1 MFNSFIVQKNNK
13 VVHRLVGLL
22 SIVLPILLLLCWVF
36 IQERSVLTWT
46 LQRCIVSTFYVGG
59 GLILAF
65 ILYAGRLRFWLPTLF
80 LLLVQWGGELFLN
93 TVMPGEFDRFD
104 IYSAWLINSTLFGI
118 GWFLGWSLQR
128 FRLGVYVFFFT
139 ILLVSLHSLSLGAG
153 YSVDSFLGKMV
164 PPFLGIVWC
173 IFTYELW
180 RTFNFSDQ
188 RFIVRYWGR
197 YLVGLLILGFLL
209 GAFIRLFYRHIE
221 VRLVEYSQQQKSS
234 EQLEKK
240 RDGKMANKTNMGLG
254 AMNQRNNNPNPLF
267 CAHINFNFPDSD
279 IPNPLYMVSYHFN
292 RFDTLTETF
301 ERDTLFQYSDEF
313 VPSPANYAFFQT
325 FTDSSVLESFEPL
338 KLTQEVETDVYTMQL
353 SNEAFVAPS
362 TAFSVRPFPVDAQF
376 KTQYHAAYK
385 ARSRVSLLNSAYW
398 VYNARDP
405 MLQAF
410 QEQRFSVLQTAGDVN
425 KLPARFLSYYTQ
437 FPRAGIYQPLK
448 QLADSLQQGKQG
460 QLDKV
465 LAVRDYFLQLRSDG
479 SAVYRYADNPG
490 IPGLPGAS
498 RLLYFMFE
506 SKRGYCAYYAA
517 STVALLRL
525 MGVPSRVVTGFMT
538 VDRSD
543 KNKGWYW
550 FYEDQAHAWVQVYFP
565 KYGWMDFDTTVG
577 DEDAQESPK
586 PDATP
591 PTEPKTAWLVLQ
603 GNLVEVDSTKK
614 TMLLHVQDAVVQQT
628 SFHALN
634 DTLLLDVS
642 KQVFWNNSVKLTW
655 RDFKKGQRVSAISYS
670 VLDVLESTSTAWH
683 KHITVWKKPI
693 PIDEVYR
700 LPLPSSSKTELEE
713 KNKPLFLNGLRTVAF
728 LLLACFI
735 LLLCMP
741 RFSYYYFSWQ
751 VKRSRNSL
759 YPSYY
764 KLLYVLHMA
773 GYSAEQHSMMHFAQ
787 HHVDPA
793 LGISFS
799 AWLQVYWQEK
809 YGGTALD
816 EALLQAAQKEADD
829 MEKKILNNIPSRT
842 QRWMW
847 FSLNRYFRFWELN
860 SFFKH

>member
-1 MFNSFIVQKNNK
+1 MFNSFIIQKNNK
-13 VVHRLVGLL
+13 VIQRLVGLV
-22 SIVLPILLLLCWVF
+22 SIVMPILLLLCWVF

-46 LQRCIVSTFYVGG
+46 VQRCVVSSFYVGG
-59 GLILAF
+59 GLFLAF
-65 ILYAGRLRFWLPTLF
+65 ILYAGRLRFWLPTFF
-80 LLLVQWGGELFLN
+80 LLLVQWGVQLCIN
-93 TVMPGEFDRFD
+93 TVMPGEFDMFD
-104 IYSAWLINSTLFGI
+104 VYSAWLINSTLFGI
-118 GWFLGWSLQR
+118 GWLLGWSLQR
-128 FRLGVYVFFFT
+128 FRLGVYIFFF
-139 ILLVSLHSLSLGAG
+139 IVLFVSLHSLSLSTG

-164 PPFLGIVWC
+164 PPFLGTIWC
-173 IFTYELW
+173 VFTYELW
-180 RTFNFSDQ
+180 RTFNFSAP
-188 RFIVRYWGR
+188 RCIVRYWGR
-197 YLVGLLILGFLL
+197 YLMGLLILTLLL
-209 GAFIRLFYRHIE
+209 GVFIRFFYRHIE
-221 VRLVEYSQQQKSS
+221 VRLVEYAQQQKSS

-240 RDGKMANKTNMGLG
+240 RDGKMANKTSMGLG
-254 AMNQRNNNPNPLF
+254 ALNQRNNNPNPLF
-267 CAHINFNFPDSD
+267 CAHINLNFPDSD

-292 RFDTLTETF
+292 KFDTLTETF
-301 ERDTLFQYSDEF
+301 ERDTLFRYTDEF

-325 FTDSSVLESFEPL
+325 YTDSSVFFSFEPL
-338 KLTQEVETDVYTMQL
+338 KLTQEVETDVYAIQL

-362 TAFSVRPFPVDAQF
+362 TAFSVQPFPVDAQF
-376 KTQYHAAYK
+376 KSEYRTAYK

-410 QEQRFSVLQTAGDVN
+410 QEQRFAVLQTAGDVN
-425 KLPARFLSYYTQ
+425 KLPGQFLSYYTQ
-437 FPRAGIYQPLK
+437 FPSDGIYRPIK

-460 QLDKV
+460 QLSKV
-465 LAVRDYFLQLRSDG
+465 LAVRDYFLQRRSDG
-479 SAVYRYADNPG
+479 TPVYRYADNPG
-490 IPGLPGAS
+490 IPGLPSAS

-565 KYGWMDFDTTVG
+565 GYGWMDFDTTVG

-591 PTEPKTAWLVLQ
+591 PNEPKMAWLVLQ
-603 GNLVEVDSTKK
+603 GDLIEVDSINN
-614 TMLLHVQDAVVQQT
+614 TMLMHVENAVVQQS
-628 SFHALN
+628 SFRMLN

-642 KQVFWNNSVKLTW
+642 KQVFWNDSVKITW
-655 RDFKKGQRVSAISYS
+655 RDFTKGQRISAISYS
-670 VLDVLESTSTAWH
+670 VLDVLDSKKSDWN
-683 KHITVWKKPI
+683 KHLSVWKKPV
-693 PIDEVYR
+693 PIDEVYS
-700 LPLPSSSKTELEE
+700 LPLTTSTQSVSDENSKQ
-713 KNKPLFLNGLRTVAF
+713 LFLNGLRIGALMF
-728 LLLACFI
+728 LVVFI
-735 LLLCMP
+735 LIVCMP

-759 YPSYY
+759 YPSYC

-773 GYSAEQHSMMHFAQ
+773 GYSSEQYSILYFAQ
-787 HHVDPA
+787 HKVDPVFSV
-793 LGISFS
+793 SFS
-799 AWLQVYWQEK
+799 AWLHIYWQEK
-809 YGGTALD
+809 YGNSAIN
-816 EALLQAAQKEADD
+816 ESVLQAAQKEADD
-829 MEKKILNNIPSRT
+829 MEKKILNTLPSRT
-842 QRWMW
+842 RRWMW